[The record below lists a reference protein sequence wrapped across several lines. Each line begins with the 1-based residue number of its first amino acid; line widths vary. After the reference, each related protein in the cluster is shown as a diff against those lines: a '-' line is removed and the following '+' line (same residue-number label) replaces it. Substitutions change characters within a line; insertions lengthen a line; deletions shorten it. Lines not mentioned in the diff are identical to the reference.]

1 MKLGESYIDRLD
13 GDRRKQRD
21 NTEHNSWVFL
31 FQEAVQELEEDP
43 EVDIRVL
50 MKYTSDSS
58 RSSSSEEKCIC
69 NKSWPF
75 ACVAVLSAQWAKSGG
90 QAAALT
96 NILIDKKSLN
106 VD

>member
-75 ACVAVLSAQWAKSGG
+75 ACVAVLS
-90 QAAALT
+90 
-96 NILIDKKSLN
+96 
-106 VD
+106 VDSPGVRVS